1 MVAGILLTSCRRVD
15 AESAVGVEYRDR
27 TGHLRRDERRD
38 VVMAFAFGRDDAGD
52 D

>member
-1 MVAGILLTSCRRVD
+1 MGISLTSCGRVD

-27 TGHLRRDERRD
+27 TGYLRRDERSD
-38 VVMAFAFGRDDAGD
+38 VAMAFAFGRDDAGD